1 MSSRTVCVRASSPPG
16 SSQLGTEAV
25 RAARPQRR
33 PDAASSLARRAALP
47 SPQRGCARA
56 ALRGLRCSARDVTQR
71 LMGALAALL
80 LASLGARLSSGAPFH
95 VPGSSAGEQL
105 LLREGQKALAQYSER
120 AAAETPGALQRLA
133 GKRGCW
139 TAAVVTLTAECGR
152 LDDDGARRLALAI
165 ANCQLEAS
173 GERTY
178 PCAPAKAFKDCTRGM
193 SEKAWTSYSAA
204 QGQATAICFY
214 LTAESFMAESQDS
227 VNRLTEASTRAT
239 GALDTLSS
247 GLASSLALQAKLSE
261 SQGAVTEG
269 LAAVRDSQTSLE
281 QLQLSALD
289 GQQQLLDGQTALAE
303 SAAAAASTLDAVASA
318 TAEANQQLNVLFDA
332 HREAA
337 RATLQRLN
345 ALGEGAAALE
355 AAQARLGA
363 SQGEL
368 LEASTSVAE
377 RQRAL
382 AGALDAIGTTMT
394 QLAFWQQRLARGLS
408 LVLGAG
414 FTLDDIAWTAGTLGA
429 ASAATS
435 IAHTAAARPA
445 LMLALAGSACA
456 ERALVPWLVMS
467 TAAARAAL
475 AAGDAVAQR
484 GGIAAIAAG
493 DALSAFAAR
502 LERAEVKY
510 GIRYSTLAICAL
522 LLARAAHR
530 HAGAAKRAAI
540 QQAQMEQRLQRSLT
554 DALAEHKQRLFE
566 ALREEIAASAAFRR
580 AMEPNSIE
588 DAYAPPPLPP
598 LQRQPA
604 ATPALMTLTLTT
616 RVPAAP
622 APPRGEAAAV
632 HAPAAPA
639 SVGAMLVTPPQF
651 AHAAAGEANITG
663 GGEEPAAEMT
673 ARARL
678 DSVLEHAAA
687 HSHEAPPEA
696 APPASRDASRAEAV
710 AHQPAAA
717 ELKRKRSGQHQP
729 AAASPAKRATRA
741 RSGQCSG
748 ADA

>member
-1 MSSRTVCVRASSPPG
+1 MA
-16 SSQLGTEAV
+16 
-25 RAARPQRR
+25 
-33 PDAASSLARRAALP
+33 
-47 SPQRGCARA
+47 
-56 ALRGLRCSARDVTQR
+56 
-71 LMGALAALL
+71 ALAALL
-80 LASLGARLSSGAPFH
+80 LASLCARACCAPFH

-105 LLREGQKALAQYSER
+105 LLREGQKAMAQYTER
-120 AAAETPGALQRLA
+120 AAAESQGALQRLA

-139 TAAVVTLTAECGR
+139 TSAVATLTAECGR

-214 LTAESFMAESQDS
+214 LTAERFAAESQDS
-227 VNRLTEASTRAT
+227 VNRLLEASSRAAGSLDAL
-239 GALDTLSS
+239 GA
-247 GLASSLALQAKLSE
+247 GLASSLALQAKLAE
-261 SQGAVTEG
+261 SQGAVAEG
-269 LAAVRDSQTSLE
+269 LRAVRDSQAALE

-318 TAEANQQLNVLFDA
+318 TAEANQQLSALFDA

-368 LEASTSVAE
+368 LAASTAVTE
-377 RQRAL
+377 RQQAL

-394 QLAFWQQRLARGLS
+394 QLAFWQQRLARGMS

-456 ERALVPWLVMS
+456 ERALVPWLVTS

-475 AAGDAVAQR
+475 AAGSAVAQR
-484 GGIAAIAAG
+484 GGGGIAAIVAG
-493 DALSAFAAR
+493 DALGAFAAR
-502 LERAEVKY
+502 LERAEVKH
-510 GIRYSTLAICAL
+510 GIRYATLALCAL

-530 HAGAAKRAAI
+530 HAGAAKRAAM
-540 QQAQMEQRLQRSLT
+540 QQAQMEQRLQRSLS
-554 DALAEHKQRLFE
+554 DALAEHEQRMFE
-566 ALREEIAASAAFRR
+566 ALRAEIAASPAFRR
-580 AMEPNSIE
+580 AMAPNAIE
-588 DAYAPPPLPP
+588 DAYAPPPPLPP
-598 LQRQPA
+598 LQRQPT
-604 ATPALMTLTLTT
+604 ATPAPMTLST
-616 RVPAAP
+616 AAL
-622 APPRGEAAAV
+622 PPPYGEAAAV
-632 HAPAAPA
+632 HAPTAPA
-639 SVGAMLVTPPQF
+639 SMGTMLVTPPQF
-651 AHAAAGEANITG
+651 APAAAAEANSTG
-663 GGEEPAAEMT
+663 GGGEPVAATT

-678 DSVLEHAAA
+678 DAVLEHAAA

-710 AHQPAAA
+710 AQQPAT
-717 ELKRKRSGQHQP
+717 ELKRKRSGQP
-729 AAASPAKRATRA
+729 AAASPAKRATRT

-748 ADA
+748 ANE